1 MQILGDDFVRHVVVA
16 RSQYD
21 QTCRDFAIDLIDLR
35 ERHAALLAALEALVI
50 DMRHEDHPLVG
61 WQWIDDRLTD
71 LLRQHRETPRA
82 PEETR

>member
-1 MQILGDDFVRHVVVA
+1 MTDPGLVEERRQFTA
-16 RSQYD
+16 RI
-21 QTCRDFAIDLIDLR
+21 RDLER
-35 ERHAALLAALEALVI
+35 RHAALVAALEALII
-50 DMRHEDHPLVG
+50 DMRHEDNHLVG